1 MNKRSQTLDA
11 VDYGKHTWPPV
22 HPDIEVVEHVPG
34 LRSIQLEEA
43 VHHKLVY
50 LQLRRRKHFVQEVQ
64 AIQVVV
70 EEQLYKVD
78 AAAGMY
84 YSAHKVVS
92 AVVAEVLG
100 ELVAG

>member
-1 MNKRSQTLDA
+1 
-11 VDYGKHTWPPV
+11 
-22 HPDIEVVEHVPG
+22 
-34 LRSIQLEEA
+34 
-43 VHHKLVY
+43 
-50 LQLRRRKHFVQEVQ
+50 VQ